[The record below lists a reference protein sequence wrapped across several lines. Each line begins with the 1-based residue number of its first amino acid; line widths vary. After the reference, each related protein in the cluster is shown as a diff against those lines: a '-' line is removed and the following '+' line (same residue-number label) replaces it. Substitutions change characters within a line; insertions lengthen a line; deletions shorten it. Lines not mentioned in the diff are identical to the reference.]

1 MIQFIFAALFMIAG
15 LIIFILEVF
24 GIYSLKYV
32 LNRMH
37 AAAMGDTLGILFF
50 MIGLIILYGVS
61 WSSLKLVLVIAFFW
75 MASPAASHLL
85 CQLEVFS
92 NTDNPKKYATDRPGE
107 PDLPDV
113 PETTWGG
120 VPLERF
126 SIHHDVQAQFEE
138 EERRE
143 AETNQNTGNG

>member
-1 MIQFIFAALFMIAG
+1 MIRFIFAAAFMIVG
-15 LIIFILEVF
+15 MVIFILEVLGTF
-24 GIYSLKYV
+24 SLKYV

-50 MIGLIILYGVS
+50 MIGLIILYGFS
-61 WSSLKLVLVIAFFW
+61 LASLKILLVIGFFW

-85 CQLEVFS
+85 AQLEVFS

-113 PETTWGG
+113 PETSWGG
-120 VPLERF
+120 VPLEDF
-126 SIHHDVQAQFEE
+126 SIREDVQALFEE

-143 AETNQNTGNG
+143 QAPVDEMKGE

>member
-1 MIQFIFAALFMIAG
+1 
-15 LIIFILEVF
+15 
-24 GIYSLKYV
+24 
-32 LNRMH
+32 
-37 AAAMGDTLGILFF
+37 MGDTLGILFF
-50 MIGLIILYGVS
+50 MIGLIILYGIS

-143 AETNQNTGNG
+143 AENGQNTGNG